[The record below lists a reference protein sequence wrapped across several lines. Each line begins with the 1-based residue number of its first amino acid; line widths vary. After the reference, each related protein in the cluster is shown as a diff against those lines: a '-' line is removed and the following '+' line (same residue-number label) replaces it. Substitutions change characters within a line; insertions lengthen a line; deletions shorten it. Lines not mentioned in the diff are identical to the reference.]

1 MRISDWSSDVCSSDL
16 IGCKVETQRGLLI
29 ASIADRLF
37 VTANRASNAGRAM
50 LCTEIDKR
58 LTQKLAGVIFRKRH
72 DWRAELATACP
83 AQAFFLTGGWTLG
96 MGLRAGGHG
105 PGVWLGGSEE
115 RRGAGEKG
123 VEL

>member
-16 IGCKVETQRGLLI
+16 SVQRQKIGCKVETQRGLLI

-58 LTQKLAGVIFRKRH
+58 LTQKLAGVIFRKRN
-72 DWRAELATACP
+72 DWRADIATA
-83 AQAFFLTGGWTLG
+83 
-96 MGLRAGGHG
+96 R
-105 PGVWLGGSEE
+105 SEE
-115 RRGAGEKG
+115 HTS
-123 VEL
+123 ELQSLLRISYDVFCLQKKKTLNTNDLKTHEH

>member
-16 IGCKVETQRGLLI
+16 SVQRQKIGCKVETQRGLLI

-58 LTQKLAGVIFRKRH
+58 LTQKLAGVIFRKRK
-72 DWRAELATACP
+72 DRKSVAS
-83 AQAFFLTGGWTLG
+83 GKSVSV
-96 MGLRAGGHG
+96 R
-105 PGVWLGGSEE
+105 VDLGGS
-115 RRGAGEKG
+115 RISQKNTAQHQTLTSAYIK
-123 VEL
+123 